1 MKTTSLLTGA
11 VFMLISGAA
20 LAAGPK
26 QVDANQASGL
36 QEMGTVQVSGVA
48 GSSDDAV
55 HALKAK
61 AAQDNAGHYQ
71 IIAMGNGGDS
81 SLWDGT
87 AILYK

>member
-11 VFMLISGAA
+11 VFMLLSATA

-26 QVDANQASGL
+26 QVDSDQASTL
-36 QEMGTVQVSGVA
+36 QQMGTVQVSGLA

-61 AAQDNAGHYQ
+61 AAQENAGHYQ
-71 IIAMGNGGDS
+71 IVGLGNSGDS
-81 SLWDGT
+81 SLWGGT
-87 AILYK
+87 AIIYK

>member
-1 MKTTSLLTGA
+1 MKITSLLTGA
-11 VFMLISGAA
+11 VFMLLSATA

-26 QVDANQASGL
+26 QIDSDQASGL
-36 QEMGTVQVSGVA
+36 QQMGTVDISGVA

-61 AAQDNAGHYQ
+61 AAQENAGHYQ
-71 IIAMGNGGDS
+71 IIALGNPSDS
-81 SLWDGT
+81 SLWDGS

>member
-11 VFMLISGAA
+11 VLLLLSGAA

-26 QVDANQASGL
+26 QVDADQASGL
-36 QEMGTVQVSGVA
+36 QEMGTVQVSGLS
-48 GSSDDAV
+48 GSSDDAI

-71 IIAMGNGGDS
+71 IVALGNPSDS

>member
-11 VFMLISGAA
+11 VLMILSGAA

-26 QVDANQASGL
+26 QVDADQAAGL
-36 QEMGTVQVSGVA
+36 QEMGTVQISGVA
-48 GSSDDAV
+48 GSSDDAM

-61 AAQDNAGHYQ
+61 AAKDNAGHYQ
-71 IIAMGNGGDS
+71 IVALGNSSDS
-81 SLWDGT
+81 SLWGGT

>member
-1 MKTTSLLTGA
+1 MKTRSLLTGA
-11 VFMLISGAA
+11 VLLLLSGAA

-26 QVDANQASGL
+26 QVDADRASGL
-36 QEMGTVQVSGVA
+36 QEMGTVQVSGIA

-71 IIAMGNGGDS
+71 IVAMGNSGDS
-81 SLWDGT
+81 SLWGGT

>member
-11 VFMLISGAA
+11 VLLLISGAA

-26 QVDANQASGL
+26 QVDADQASGL
-36 QEMGTVQVSGVA
+36 QEMGIVQVSGLS
-48 GSSDDAV
+48 GSSDDAI

-71 IIAMGNGGDS
+71 IVALGNPSDS

>member
-11 VFMLISGAA
+11 VFMLLSGAA

-26 QVDANQASGL
+26 QVDADQASSL
-36 QEMGTVQVSGVA
+36 QAMGTVQVSGIA
-48 GSSDDAV
+48 GSSDDAA

-71 IIAMGNGGDS
+71 IVAMGNAGDS
-81 SLWDGT
+81 SLWGGT

>member
-11 VFMLISGAA
+11 LFMLLSGAA

-26 QVDANQASGL
+26 QVDADQASSL
-36 QEMGTVQVSGVA
+36 QAMGTVQVSGIA
-48 GSSDDAV
+48 GSSDDAA

-71 IIAMGNGGDS
+71 IVAMGNAGDS
-81 SLWDGT
+81 SLWGGT

>member
-11 VFMLISGAA
+11 LFMLLSGAA

-26 QVDANQASGL
+26 QVDADQASNL
-36 QEMGTVQVSGVA
+36 QAMGTVQVSGIA
-48 GSSDDAV
+48 GSSDDAA

-71 IIAMGNGGDS
+71 IVAMGNAGDS
-81 SLWDGT
+81 SLWGGT

>member
-11 VFMLISGAA
+11 AFLFLSTAA

-26 QVDANQASGL
+26 QVDADQASGL
-36 QEMGTVQVSGVA
+36 QQMGTVQISGVA

-71 IIAMGNGGDS
+71 IVALGNSSDS
-81 SLWDGT
+81 SLWGGT

>member
-1 MKTTSLLTGA
+1 MKTTSLLAGA
-11 VFMLISGAA
+11 VLMILSGTA

-26 QVDANQASGL
+26 QVDSDQASTL
-36 QEMGTVQVSGVA
+36 QEMGTVQVSGIA

-55 HALKAK
+55 HALKQK

-71 IIAMGNGGDS
+71 IVALGNPSDS